1 MVMTQEMMDV
11 IAGSR
16 AYVATAT
23 TDGVPN
29 VVPIGNIKPLD
40 NKTVIIADSYMIKTR
55 KNLEAN
61 PKVAFVV
68 EDAAKYPFQFK
79 GTVKIYTSGEYYD
92 EVVNWVKEASPLAPS
107 PKAAVVID
115 IEEIYSVKVGDAGK
129 KLD

>member
-11 IAGSR
+11 IAENR

-23 TDGVPN
+23 ADGVPN

-40 NKTVIIADSYMIKTR
+40 NKTVIIADNYMVKSR
-55 KNLEAN
+55 ANLESN
-61 PKVAFVV
+61 PKISFVCH
-68 EDAAKYPFQFK
+68 DAAKYPFQFK
-79 GTVKIYTSGEYYD
+79 GSVKIYTSGEYYD
-92 EVVNWVKEASPLAPS
+92 QVVDWIKESSPLAPK
-107 PKAAVVID
+107 PKAAIVIT